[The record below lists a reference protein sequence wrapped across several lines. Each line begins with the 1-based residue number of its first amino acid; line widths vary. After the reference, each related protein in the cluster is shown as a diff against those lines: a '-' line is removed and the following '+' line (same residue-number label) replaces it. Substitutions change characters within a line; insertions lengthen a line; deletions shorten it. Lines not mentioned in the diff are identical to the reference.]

1 MNITIEIVHKY
12 IIKVHNIVLIILVCK
27 WHLFFRILRTQKMVK
42 ILTFIN
48 QERQRECSK
57 NTKWTFP
64 ETFLRNGRFLQNS
77 FRYAIKVKCQEWM
90 DYCMRFL
97 TRAFATKDAFVNLV
111 VQHTL
116 LVEQWIFEKYNSAEP
131 AVFLDTSQTASDIRV
146 FVRKKEKRPIQFMTN
161 KCFASDKLNLSEKFR
176 FNFIIK
182 PQTRQL

>member
-48 QERQRECSK
+48 QERQRVQHEYKMNFSGNVSSK
-57 NTKWTFP
+57 WKIS
-64 ETFLRNGRFLQNS
+64 QN
-77 FRYAIKVKCQEWM
+77 AIKVLQCKEWM

-116 LVEQWIFEKYNSAEP
+116 LVGQWIFEKYNSAEP
-131 AVFLDTSQTASDIRV
+131 AVFLDTSQT
-146 FVRKKEKRPIQFMTN
+146 KKKRPCIQFTTN
-161 KCFASDKLNLSEKFR
+161 KWMANWIEVKNSDSILSSNL
-176 FNFIIK
+176 K
-182 PQTRQL
+182 PRQL